1 MCCYSVI
8 FAIFPDF
15 GEKLKVALHCPKS
28 YSTRENQ
35 VTSALPSHHLLLSL
49 LCLPKHPF
57 LGTDD
62 ILEVTS
68 SLFLLVADL
77 SNHVPVLG
85 WGRGRCRLRFRFIEE
100 HKFLCLPRQ
109 K

>member
-57 LGTDD
+57 WELM
-62 ILEVTS
+62 IFCKSHPLFS
-68 SLFLLVADL
+68 SL
-77 SNHVPVLG
+77 
-85 WGRGRCRLRFRFIEE
+85 
-100 HKFLCLPRQ
+100 
-109 K
+109 